1 MKNTAM
7 GYTKEKE
14 AINTLLGNFAR
25 VLNNGDTKAISGFF
39 DRDAIFIPDGMK
51 KILAGNELGKTT
63 NGYLKRSDFKIGYT
77 IKEITIENQ
86 FAFVEAFATTTE
98 KSVWDLKPVQK
109 RSIDFFVLKNE
120 DENWKIYRY
129 IFNNVR
135 ELELI

>member
-51 KILAGNELGKTT
+51 KIMAGNELGKTT

-86 FAFVEAFATTTE
+86 FAFVETFATTTE